1 MIDAYRHE
9 SAVLAGEHTLLEI
22 GKATGVGHWLA
33 VPIVDTRLV
42 LTTSGRI
49 DQLQIFFMLHQSGVG
64 CLMQASSCHRAATML
79 TYRISCW

>member
-1 MIDAYRHE
+1 MLIGRERTVATSSLKIWIAAPVIDAYRHE

-49 DQLQIFFMLHQSGVG
+49 DQL
-64 CLMQASSCHRAATML
+64 
-79 TYRISCW
+79 